1 MSQTDKLVNVLLVD
15 DDELDRK
22 LVKLVL
28 IKAAAQIQFNVET
41 AQNMSEALA
50 KLADSSFSIVLL
62 DLNLPDSRGTETVQ
76 KVFEVAPDVPIVVLT
91 GLDDE
96 DAGLDA
102 IRSGAEDYLVKG
114 DSLEYTLIRT
124 IRYAIE
130 RKKTESSILEAKQE
144 LERINT
150 RLLKATKTAQ
160 EMAAEAE
167 RANASKSEFL
177 ANMSHEIRTPMN
189 AIIGFSE
196 VLGEEPLTDQQ
207 KQYIKLILNSS
218 RHLLGVV
225 NDILDF
231 SKIEAGQMST
241 ESIEC
246 DIRVILE
253 DVESL
258 MNPLVKKKNLQLK
271 IGYSDD
277 VPVAIMAD
285 PARLRQCLINLLNN
299 AVKFTEQGYVRIFA
313 QKILKNNNPF
323 IEFEVSDTGI
333 GIPTEKLG
341 TIFDSFTQA
350 DGSTTRKYGGTG
362 LGLTITKQ
370 LAGLMGGDVTA
381 ESRVGRGS
389 TFRFYIPATTPPEQF
404 PENDESANNSEAE
417 QETEMKHGNSQTEFS
432 GRVLVAEDGLANQ
445 ALIKLLLEKLGF
457 VVTVA
462 GDGLEAVDAIK
473 NQHFE
478 MVFMDMQMPNVNGYE
493 ATGRLRS
500 LGINTPIIAMTA
512 NTAAEDEK
520 QCLAAGCDDF
530 VSKPIDKAHLLKVIR
545 EHLGTS
551 AGIK

>member
-1 MSQTDKLVNVLLVD
+1 MSQTDRQVNVLIVD

-28 IKAAAQIQFNVET
+28 IKAAAQIRFNIET

-50 KLADSSFSIVLL
+50 KLAEASFSIVLL
-62 DLNLPDSRGTETVQ
+62 DLNLPDSRGTETVK
-76 KVFEVAPDVPIVVLT
+76 KVFEIAPDVPIVVLT

-114 DSLEYTLIRT
+114 DSLEYTLVRT

-130 RKKTESSILEAKQE
+130 RKRTESSILEAKQD
-144 LERINT
+144 LEKINA

-167 RANASKSEFL
+167 RANAAKSEFL

-196 VLGEEPLTDQQ
+196 VLEEETLTEQQ
-207 KQYIKLILNSS
+207 KQYIKLILDSS
-218 RHLLGVV
+218 RHLLGLV

-231 SKIEAGQMST
+231 SKIEAGQMNT

-246 DIRVILE
+246 DVRALLE
-253 DVESL
+253 NVESL
-258 MNPLVKKKNLQLK
+258 IKPSVEKKNLQLK
-271 IGYSDD
+271 IECSDD
-277 VPVAIMAD
+277 VPIVIMTD
-285 PARLRQCLINLLNN
+285 PARLRQCLINLLSNS
-299 AVKFTEQGYVRIFA
+299 VKFTEQGYVKIFA
-313 QKILKNNNPF
+313 HKVSKDNNPF
-323 IEFEVSDTGI
+323 VEFAVSDTGI
-333 GIPTEKLG
+333 GIPAEKLG

-370 LAGLMGGDVTA
+370 LAELMGGNVTT
-381 ESRVGRGS
+381 ESQVGHGS
-389 TFRFYIPATTPPEQF
+389 TFKFLVPATIPQEQSLESGLS
-404 PENDESANNSEAE
+404 ENTGETE
-417 QETEMKHGNSQTEFS
+417 QETEDKQGSLQAEFS
-432 GRVLVAEDGLANQ
+432 GRVLVAEDGMANQ
-445 ALIKLLLEKLGF
+445 VLIKLLLEKLGF

-462 GDGLEAVDAIK
+462 KDGLEAIDAVK

-478 MVFMDMQMPNVNGYE
+478 IIFMDMQMPNLNGYE
-493 ATGRLRS
+493 TTKRLRS

-520 QCLAAGCDDF
+520 QCVAAGCDNF
-530 VSKPIDKAHLLKVIR
+530 VPKPIDKALLLKVIR
-545 EHLGTS
+545 EYMGVS
-551 AGIK
+551 SNVK

>member
-1 MSQTDKLVNVLLVD
+1 MNRTDTLVNVLLVD

-28 IKAAAQIQFNVET
+28 IKAASLIQFNVET
-41 AQNMSEALA
+41 AQNISEAIV
-50 KLADSSFSIVLL
+50 KLTGSNFNIILL

-76 KVFEVAPDVPIVVLT
+76 KVFEAAPDVPIVVLT

-96 DAGLDA
+96 NAGLDA

-114 DSLEYTLIRT
+114 DGLEYTLIRT

-130 RKKTESSILEAKQE
+130 RKKSESSILEAKQE
-144 LERINT
+144 LERINA

-167 RANASKSEFL
+167 KANAAKSQFL

-196 VLGEEPLTDQQ
+196 VLGEELLTEQQ

-218 RHLLGVV
+218 RHLLELV
-225 NDILDF
+225 NNILDF

-246 DIRVILE
+246 DIRAILE
-253 DVESL
+253 NIESL
-258 MNPLVKKKNLQLK
+258 MNPLVNKKNLQLK
-271 IGYSDD
+271 IGCSDD
-277 VPVAIMAD
+277 VPIAIMTD
-285 PARLRQCLINLLNN
+285 SARLRQCLINLLSN
-299 AVKFTEQGYVRIFA
+299 AVKFTEQGYVKIFVH
-313 QKILKNNNPF
+313 KILKDNNPF

-341 TIFDSFTQA
+341 SIFDSFTQA

-370 LAGLMGGDVTA
+370 LAALLGGDVTV
-381 ESRVGRGS
+381 ESRPGQGS
-389 TFRFYIPATTPPEQF
+389 TFRFYIPATTP
-404 PENDESANNSEAE
+404 
-417 QETEMKHGNSQTEFS
+417 QERPTEMKQGSSRTEFS
-432 GRVLVAEDGLANQ
+432 GRVLVVEDGLANQ
-445 ALIKLLLEKLGF
+445 TLIKSILEKLGF
-457 VVTVA
+457 VVTIA
-462 GDGLEAVDAIK
+462 DNGLEAIDAVK

-478 MVFMDMQMPNVNGYE
+478 MIFMDMQMPNMNGYE
-493 ATGRLRS
+493 ATGRIRS
-500 LGINTPIIAMTA
+500 LGINMPIVAMTA
-512 NTAAEDEK
+512 NTAAGDEK

-530 VSKPIDKAHLLKVIR
+530 VPKPLDKAHLLKVIK

-551 AGIK
+551 AGVK